1 MDTLN
6 ELIKKINAEIE
17 GSEERIAALQA
28 QIESLSNELKKE
40 RGVADI
46 LKRALANI
54 ATLEEE
60 IKETSKEK
68 EIKETKEE
76 EFVEEK
82 QPIQEEKD
90 SKLKFNTVQKA
101 KARLC
106 QLGVAVKSKIPT
118 ATDIKEK
125 LASAAISAGYVL
137 GTTRDNIENFTSEL
151 IERFTEQREKYG
163 QKIMES
169 KKAKEA
175 KRTVEE
181 AQYESDNILN
191 FNPRQPEA
199 TKSSKLRIVS
209 KKVIDTLKLTNID
222 LKIEKAFLEA
232 GISVKNYVEKTTD
245 IINNKVEKIRSIP
258 SNAIEKYQQWK
269 QGRMD
274 KRAELQNQI
283 NSLKGIKAQVL
294 NAQDPTMAEQL
305 QLDEQPA
312 KTM

>member
-1 MDTLN
+1 MNIRDTLN
-6 ELIKKINAEIE
+6 EEIEKINAEIE
-17 GSEERIAALQA
+17 GSEERIAELQA
-28 QIESLSNELKKE
+28 QIESLSKELEKK
-40 RGVADI
+40 RRMTDI
-46 LKRALANI
+46 LKQALANI
-54 ATLEEE
+54 DALEEE
-60 IKETSKEK
+60 IKETSKEE
-68 EIKETKEE
+68 EI
-76 EFVEEK
+76 VEEK

-125 LASAAISAGYVL
+125 LASAAISAGYML

-151 IERFTEQREKYG
+151 IERFTEQREKYE

-199 TKSSKLRIVS
+199 TKSSKLGIVS

-245 IINNKVEKIRSIP
+245 IINNEVEKIRSIP
-258 SNAIEKYQQWK
+258 SNAIEKYQQWQ
-269 QGRMD
+269 QGRID
-274 KRAELQNQI
+274 KRTELQNQI
-283 NSLKGIKAQVL
+283 NSLKEMKEQVS
-294 NAQDPTMAEQL
+294 NPQAPIPEQL
-305 QLDEQPA
+305 VEQPA
-312 KTM
+312 KAM

>member
-1 MDTLN
+1 MNIRDTLN
-6 ELIKKINAEIE
+6 EEIEKINAEKE
-17 GSEERIAALQA
+17 GSEKRIAELQA
-28 QIESLSNELKKE
+28 QIESLSKELEKK
-40 RGVADI
+40 RRMTDI
-46 LKRALANI
+46 LKQALANI
-54 ATLEEE
+54 DALEEE
-60 IKETSKEK
+60 IKETSKEE
-68 EIKETKEE
+68 EI
-76 EFVEEK
+76 VEEK

-125 LASAAISAGYVL
+125 LASAAISAGYML
-137 GTTRDNIENFTSEL
+137 ETTRDNIENFTSEL
-151 IERFTEQREKYG
+151 IERFTEKREKYE
-163 QKIMES
+163 QKITES
-169 KKAKEA
+169 KKAKET

-199 TKSSKLRIVS
+199 TKSSKLGIVS

-258 SNAIEKYQQWK
+258 SNAIEKYQQWQ
-269 QGRMD
+269 QGRID
-274 KRAELQNQI
+274 KRTELQNQI
-283 NSLKGIKAQVL
+283 NSLKGMKARVL
-294 NAQDPTMAEQL
+294 NAQDPIAEQL
-305 QLDEQPA
+305 VEQPA

>member
-1 MDTLN
+1 MNIRDTLN
-6 ELIKKINAEIE
+6 EEIEKINAEIE
-17 GSEERIAALQA
+17 GSEERIAELQA
-28 QIESLSNELKKE
+28 QIESLSKELEKK
-40 RGVADI
+40 RRMTDI
-46 LKRALANI
+46 LKQALVNI
-54 ATLEEE
+54 DALEEE
-60 IKETSKEK
+60 IKETSKEE
-68 EIKETKEE
+68 EI
-76 EFVEEK
+76 VEEK

-118 ATDIKEK
+118 AADIKEK
-125 LASAAISAGYVL
+125 LASAAISAGYML

-151 IERFTEQREKYG
+151 IERFTEQREKYE

-199 TKSSKLRIVS
+199 TTSSKLGIVS

-258 SNAIEKYQQWK
+258 SNAIEKYQQWQ
-269 QGRMD
+269 QGRID
-274 KRAELQNQI
+274 KRTELQNQI
-283 NSLKGIKAQVL
+283 NSLKEMKAQVS
-294 NAQDPTMAEQL
+294 NPQAPIAEQL
-305 QLDEQPA
+305 VEQPA
-312 KTM
+312 KAM

>member
-1 MDTLN
+1 MNIRDTLN
-6 ELIKKINAEIE
+6 EEIEKINAEKE
-17 GSEERIAALQA
+17 GSEKKIAELQA
-28 QIESLSNELKKE
+28 QIESLSKELEKK
-40 RGVADI
+40 RRMTDI
-46 LKRALANI
+46 LKQALANI
-54 ATLEEE
+54 DALEEE
-60 IKETSKEK
+60 IKETSKEE
-68 EIKETKEE
+68 EI
-76 EFVEEK
+76 VEEK

-118 ATDIKEK
+118 AADIKEK
-125 LASAAISAGYVL
+125 LASAAISAGYML
-137 GTTRDNIENFTSEL
+137 ETTRDNIENFTSEL
-151 IERFTEQREKYG
+151 IERFTEQREKYE

-175 KRTVEE
+175 KKTVEE
-181 AQYESDNILN
+181 VQYESDNILN

-199 TKSSKLRIVS
+199 TKSSKLGIVS

-269 QGRMD
+269 QGRID

-283 NSLKGIKAQVL
+283 NSLKGMKAQVL
-294 NAQDPTMAEQL
+294 NAQDPIAEQL
-305 QLDEQPA
+305 VEQPA

>member
-1 MDTLN
+1 MNIRDTLN
-6 ELIKKINAEIE
+6 EEIEKINAEKE
-17 GSEERIAALQA
+17 GSEKRIAELQA
-28 QIESLSNELKKE
+28 QIENLSKELEKK
-40 RGVADI
+40 RRMTDI
-46 LKRALANI
+46 LKQALANI
-54 ATLEEE
+54 DALEEE
-60 IKETSKEK
+60 IKETSKEE
-68 EIKETKEE
+68 EI
-76 EFVEEK
+76 VEEK

-125 LASAAISAGYVL
+125 LASAAISAGYML
-137 GTTRDNIENFTSEL
+137 ETTRDNIENFTSEL
-151 IERFTEQREKYG
+151 IERFTEKREKYE
-163 QKIMES
+163 QKITES
-169 KKAKEA
+169 KKAKET

-199 TKSSKLRIVS
+199 TKSSKLGIVS

-258 SNAIEKYQQWK
+258 SNAIEKYQQWQ
-269 QGRMD
+269 QGRID
-274 KRAELQNQI
+274 KRTELQNQI
-283 NSLKGIKAQVL
+283 NSLKGMKAQVL
-294 NAQDPTMAEQL
+294 NAQDPITEQL
-305 QLDEQPA
+305 VEQPA

>member
-1 MDTLN
+1 MNIRDTLN
-6 ELIKKINAEIE
+6 EEIEKINAEKE
-17 GSEERIAALQA
+17 GSEKRIAELQA
-28 QIESLSNELKKE
+28 QIESLSKELEKK
-40 RGVADI
+40 RRMTDI
-46 LKRALANI
+46 LKQALANI
-54 ATLEEE
+54 DALEEE
-60 IKETSKEK
+60 IKETSKEE
-68 EIKETKEE
+68 EI
-76 EFVEEK
+76 VEEK

-125 LASAAISAGYVL
+125 LASAAISAGYML
-137 GTTRDNIENFTSEL
+137 ETTRDNIENFTSEL
-151 IERFTEQREKYG
+151 IERFTEKREKYE
-163 QKIMES
+163 QKITES
-169 KKAKEA
+169 KKAKET

-199 TKSSKLRIVS
+199 TKSSKLGIVS

-258 SNAIEKYQQWK
+258 SNAIEKYQQWQ
-269 QGRMD
+269 QGRID
-274 KRAELQNQI
+274 KRTELQNQI
-283 NSLKGIKAQVL
+283 NSLKGMKAQVL
-294 NAQDPTMAEQL
+294 NAQEPIAEQL
-305 QLDEQPA
+305 VEQPA

>member
-1 MDTLN
+1 MNIRDTLN
-6 ELIKKINAEIE
+6 EEIKKTNAEIKD
-17 GSEERIAALQA
+17 LKT
-28 QIESLSNELKKE
+28 QIEKKI
-40 RGVADI
+40 RMTGI
-46 LKRALANI
+46 LEETLANI
-54 ATLEEE
+54 DALELEEE
-60 IKETSKEK
+60 IKETSKEE
-68 EIKETKEE
+68 EI
-76 EFVEEK
+76 VEEK

-118 ATDIKEK
+118 AADVKEK

-151 IERFTEQREKYG
+151 IERFTEQREKYE
-163 QKIMES
+163 QKITES

-175 KRTVEE
+175 KRAVEE
-181 AQYESDNILN
+181 AKYESDNILN

-199 TKSSKLRIVS
+199 TKSSKLGIVS

-269 QGRMD
+269 QGRID

-283 NSLKGIKAQVL
+283 NSLREIKEHVQVL
-294 NAQDPTMAEQL
+294 NAQDPKAVVET
-305 QLDEQPA
+305 A

>member
-1 MDTLN
+1 MNIRDTLN
-6 ELIKKINAEIE
+6 EEIEKINAEKE
-17 GSEERIAALQA
+17 GSEKRIAELQA
-28 QIESLSNELKKE
+28 QIESLSKELEKK
-40 RGVADI
+40 RRMTDI
-46 LKRALANI
+46 LKQALANI
-54 ATLEEE
+54 DALEEE
-60 IKETSKEK
+60 IKETSKEE
-68 EIKETKEE
+68 EI
-76 EFVEEK
+76 VEEK

-118 ATDIKEK
+118 AADIKEK
-125 LASAAISAGYVL
+125 LASAAISAGYML
-137 GTTRDNIENFTSEL
+137 ETTRDNIENFTSEL
-151 IERFTEQREKYG
+151 IERFTEKREKYE
-163 QKIMES
+163 QKITES
-169 KKAKEA
+169 KKAKET

-199 TKSSKLRIVS
+199 TKSSKLGIVS

-258 SNAIEKYQQWK
+258 SNAIEKYQQWQ
-269 QGRMD
+269 QGRID
-274 KRAELQNQI
+274 KRTELQNQI
-283 NSLKGIKAQVL
+283 NSLKGMKAQVL
-294 NAQDPTMAEQL
+294 NTQDPIAEQL
-305 QLDEQPA
+305 VEQPA

>member
-1 MDTLN
+1 MNIRDTLN
-6 ELIKKINAEIE
+6 EEIEKINAEKE
-17 GSEERIAALQA
+17 GSEKRIAELQA
-28 QIESLSNELKKE
+28 QIENLSKELEKK
-40 RGVADI
+40 RRMTDI
-46 LKRALANI
+46 LKQALANI
-54 ATLEEE
+54 DALEEE
-60 IKETSKEK
+60 IKETSKEE
-68 EIKETKEE
+68 EI
-76 EFVEEK
+76 VEEK

-125 LASAAISAGYVL
+125 LASAAISAGYML
-137 GTTRDNIENFTSEL
+137 ETTRDNIENFTSEL
-151 IERFTEQREKYG
+151 IERFTEQREKYE
-163 QKIMES
+163 QKITES

-175 KRTVEE
+175 KRAVEK

-199 TKSSKLRIVS
+199 TKSSKLGIVS

-269 QGRMD
+269 QGRID

-294 NAQDPTMAEQL
+294 NAQDPIAEQL
-305 QLDEQPA
+305 VEHPA

>member
-1 MDTLN
+1 MNIRDTLN
-6 ELIKKINAEIE
+6 EEIEKINAEKE
-17 GSEERIAALQA
+17 ESEERIAELQA
-28 QIESLSNELKKE
+28 QIESLSKELEKK
-40 RGVADI
+40 RRMTDI
-46 LKRALANI
+46 LKQALANI
-54 ATLEEE
+54 DALEEE
-60 IKETSKEK
+60 IKETSKEE
-68 EIKETKEE
+68 EI
-76 EFVEEK
+76 VEEK

-118 ATDIKEK
+118 AADIKEK
-125 LASAAISAGYVL
+125 LASAAISAGYML
-137 GTTRDNIENFTSEL
+137 ETTRDNIENFTSEL
-151 IERFTEQREKYG
+151 IERFTEKREKYE
-163 QKIMES
+163 QKITES
-169 KKAKEA
+169 KKAKET

-199 TKSSKLRIVS
+199 TKSSKLGIVS

-258 SNAIEKYQQWK
+258 SNAIEKYQQWQ
-269 QGRMD
+269 QGRID
-274 KRAELQNQI
+274 KRTELQNQI
-283 NSLKGIKAQVL
+283 NSLKGMKAQVL
-294 NAQDPTMAEQL
+294 NAQDPIAEQL
-305 QLDEQPA
+305 VEQPA

>member
-1 MDTLN
+1 MNIRDTLN
-6 ELIKKINAEIE
+6 EEIEKINAEKE
-17 GSEERIAALQA
+17 GSEKRIAELQA
-28 QIESLSNELKKE
+28 QIESLSKELEKK
-40 RGVADI
+40 RRMTDI
-46 LKRALANI
+46 LKQALANI
-54 ATLEEE
+54 DALEEE
-60 IKETSKEK
+60 IKETSKEE
-68 EIKETKEE
+68 EI
-76 EFVEEK
+76 VEEK

-125 LASAAISAGYVL
+125 LASAAISAGYML
-137 GTTRDNIENFTSEL
+137 ETTRDNIENFTSEL
-151 IERFTEQREKYG
+151 IERFTEKREKYE
-163 QKIMES
+163 QKITES

-181 AQYESDNILN
+181 AQYQSDNILN

-199 TKSSKLRIVS
+199 TKSSKLGIVS

-258 SNAIEKYQQWK
+258 SNAIEKYQQW
-269 QGRMD
+269 QQERID
-274 KRAELQNQI
+274 KRTELQNQI
-283 NSLKGIKAQVL
+283 NSLKGMKAQVL
-294 NAQDPTMAEQL
+294 NAQDPITEQL
-305 QLDEQPA
+305 VEQPA

>member
-1 MDTLN
+1 MNIRDTLN
-6 ELIKKINAEIE
+6 EEIEKINAEKE
-17 GSEERIAALQA
+17 GSEKKIAELQA
-28 QIESLSNELKKE
+28 QIESLSKELEKK
-40 RGVADI
+40 RRMTDI
-46 LKRALANI
+46 LKQALANI
-54 ATLEEE
+54 EALEEE
-60 IKETSKEK
+60 IKETSKEE
-68 EIKETKEE
+68 EI
-76 EFVEEK
+76 VEEK

-90 SKLKFNTVQKA
+90 SKLKFNAVQKA

-118 ATDIKEK
+118 AADIKEK
-125 LASAAISAGYVL
+125 LASAAINAGYTL
-137 GTTRDNIENFTSEL
+137 EATKDGIENFTSEL
-151 IERFTEQREKYG
+151 IEIFTEKREKYE
-163 QKIMES
+163 QKITES

-191 FNPRQPEA
+191 FNPRQPEV
-199 TKSSKLRIVS
+199 TKSSKLGIAS
-209 KKVIDTLKLTNID
+209 KKAIDMVKLTNID

-258 SNAIEKYQQWK
+258 SNAIEKYQQWQ

-283 NSLKGIKAQVL
+283 NSLKGMKAQVL
-294 NAQDPTMAEQL
+294 NAQDAQDPIAEQL
-305 QLDEQPA
+305 VGQPA
-312 KTM
+312 KTMQ

>member
-1 MDTLN
+1 MNIRDTLN
-6 ELIKKINAEIE
+6 EEIEKINAEKE
-17 GSEERIAALQA
+17 GSEKKIAELQA
-28 QIESLSNELKKE
+28 QIESLSKELEKK
-40 RGVADI
+40 RRMTDI
-46 LKRALANI
+46 LKQALANI
-54 ATLEEE
+54 AALEEE
-60 IKETSKEK
+60 IKETSKEE
-68 EIKETKEE
+68 EI
-76 EFVEEK
+76 VEEK

-90 SKLKFNTVQKA
+90 SKLKFNAVQKA

-118 ATDIKEK
+118 AADIKEK
-125 LASAAISAGYVL
+125 LASAAINAGYTL
-137 GTTRDNIENFTSEL
+137 EATKDGIENFTSEL
-151 IERFTEQREKYG
+151 IEIFTEKREKYE

-181 AQYESDNILN
+181 AQYESNSILN
-191 FNPRQPEA
+191 FNPRQPEV
-199 TKSSKLRIVS
+199 TKSSKLGISS
-209 KKVIDTLKLTNID
+209 KKAIDMVKLTNID

-258 SNAIEKYQQWK
+258 SNVIDKYQEWR

-283 NSLKGIKAQVL
+283 NSLKGMKAQVL
-294 NAQDPTMAEQL
+294 NAQDAQDPIAEQL
-305 QLDEQPA
+305 VEQPA
-312 KTM
+312 KTMQ

>member
-1 MDTLN
+1 MNIRDTLN
-6 ELIKKINAEIE
+6 EEIEKINAEKE
-17 GSEERIAALQA
+17 GSEKRIAELQA
-28 QIESLSNELKKE
+28 QIESLSKELEKK
-40 RGVADI
+40 RRMTDI
-46 LKRALANI
+46 LKQALANI
-54 ATLEEE
+54 DALEEE
-60 IKETSKEK
+60 IKETSKEE
-68 EIKETKEE
+68 EI
-76 EFVEEK
+76 VEEK

-118 ATDIKEK
+118 AADIKEK
-125 LASAAISAGYVL
+125 LASAAISAGYML
-137 GTTRDNIENFTSEL
+137 ETTRDNIENFTSEL
-151 IERFTEQREKYG
+151 IERFTEKREKYE
-163 QKIMES
+163 QKITES
-169 KKAKEA
+169 KKAKET

-199 TKSSKLRIVS
+199 TKSSKLGIVS

-258 SNAIEKYQQWK
+258 SNAIEKYQQW
-269 QGRMD
+269 QQERID
-274 KRAELQNQI
+274 KRTELQNQI
-283 NSLKGIKAQVL
+283 NSLKGMKAQVL
-294 NAQDPTMAEQL
+294 NAQDPIAEQL
-305 QLDEQPA
+305 VEQPA

>member
-1 MDTLN
+1 MNIRDTLN
-6 ELIKKINAEIE
+6 EEIEKTNAEIE
-17 GSEERIAALQA
+17 GSEERIAELQA
-28 QIESLSNELKKE
+28 QIESLSKELEKK
-40 RGVADI
+40 RRMTDI
-46 LKRALANI
+46 LKQELANI
-54 ATLEEE
+54 DALELEEE
-60 IKETSKEK
+60 IKETSKEE
-68 EIKETKEE
+68 EI
-76 EFVEEK
+76 VEEK

-118 ATDIKEK
+118 AADIKEK

-151 IERFTEQREKYG
+151 IERFTEQREKHE

-175 KRTVEE
+175 
-181 AQYESDNILN
+181 QYESDKILN

-199 TKSSKLRIVS
+199 TKSSKLGIVS

-269 QGRMD
+269 QEKMD

-283 NSLKGIKAQVL
+283 NSLKGMKAQVL
-294 NAQDPTMAEQL
+294 NAQDPTMTEQL
-305 QLDEQPA
+305 QLVEQPA

>member
-1 MDTLN
+1 MNIRDTLN
-6 ELIKKINAEIE
+6 EEIEKINAEKE
-17 GSEERIAALQA
+17 ESEERIAELQA
-28 QIESLSNELKKE
+28 QIESLSKELEKK
-40 RGVADI
+40 RRMTDI
-46 LKRALANI
+46 LKQALANI
-54 ATLEEE
+54 DALEEE
-60 IKETSKEK
+60 IKETSKEE
-68 EIKETKEE
+68 EI
-76 EFVEEK
+76 VEEK

-118 ATDIKEK
+118 AADIKEK
-125 LASAAISAGYVL
+125 LASAAINAGYTL
-137 GTTRDNIENFTSEL
+137 EATKDGIENFTSEL
-151 IERFTEQREKYG
+151 IEIFTEKREKYE
-163 QKIMES
+163 QKITES

-199 TKSSKLRIVS
+199 TKSSKLGIVS

-258 SNAIEKYQQWK
+258 SNAIEKYQQWQ
-269 QGRMD
+269 QGRID
-274 KRAELQNQI
+274 KRTELQNQI
-283 NSLKGIKAQVL
+283 NSLKGMKARVL
-294 NAQDPTMAEQL
+294 NAQDPIAEQL
-305 QLDEQPA
+305 VEQPA

>member
-1 MDTLN
+1 MNIRDTLN
-6 ELIKKINAEIE
+6 EEIEKINAEKE
-17 GSEERIAALQA
+17 GSEKKIAELQA
-28 QIESLSNELKKE
+28 QIESLSKELEKK
-40 RGVADI
+40 RRMTDI
-46 LKRALANI
+46 LKQALANI
-54 ATLEEE
+54 EALEEE
-60 IKETSKEK
+60 IKETSKEE
-68 EIKETKEE
+68 EI
-76 EFVEEK
+76 VEEK

-90 SKLKFNTVQKA
+90 SKLKFNAVQKA

-118 ATDIKEK
+118 AADIKEK
-125 LASAAISAGYVL
+125 LASAAINAGYTL
-137 GTTRDNIENFTSEL
+137 EATKDGIENFTSEL
-151 IERFTEQREKYG
+151 IEIFTEKREKYE

-191 FNPRQPEA
+191 FNPRQPEV
-199 TKSSKLRIVS
+199 TKSSKLGIAS
-209 KKVIDTLKLTNID
+209 KKAIDMVKLTNID

-245 IINNKVEKIRSIP
+245 KINNKVEKIRSIP
-258 SNAIEKYQQWK
+258 SNAIEKYQQWQ

-283 NSLKGIKAQVL
+283 NSLKGMKAQVL
-294 NAQDPTMAEQL
+294 NAQDAQDPIAEQL
-305 QLDEQPA
+305 VEQPA

>member
-1 MDTLN
+1 MNIRDTLN
-6 ELIKKINAEIE
+6 EEIEKINAEKE
-17 GSEERIAALQA
+17 ESEERIAELQA
-28 QIESLSNELKKE
+28 QIESLSKELEKK
-40 RGVADI
+40 RRMTDI
-46 LKRALANI
+46 LKQALANI
-54 ATLEEE
+54 DALEEE
-60 IKETSKEK
+60 IKETSKEE
-68 EIKETKEE
+68 EI
-76 EFVEEK
+76 VEEK

-125 LASAAISAGYVL
+125 LASAAISAGYML
-137 GTTRDNIENFTSEL
+137 ETTRDNIENFTSEL
-151 IERFTEQREKYG
+151 IERFTEQREKYE
-163 QKIMES
+163 QKITES

-199 TKSSKLRIVS
+199 TKSSKLGIVS

-258 SNAIEKYQQWK
+258 SNAIEKYQQWQ
-269 QGRMD
+269 QGRID
-274 KRAELQNQI
+274 KRTELQNQI
-283 NSLKGIKAQVL
+283 NSLKGMKARVL
-294 NAQDPTMAEQL
+294 NAQDPIAEQL
-305 QLDEQPA
+305 VEQPA

>member
-1 MDTLN
+1 MNIRDTLN
-6 ELIKKINAEIE
+6 EEIEKINAEKE
-17 GSEERIAALQA
+17 GSEKRIAELQA
-28 QIESLSNELKKE
+28 QIESLSKELEKK
-40 RGVADI
+40 RRMTDI
-46 LKRALANI
+46 LKQALANI
-54 ATLEEE
+54 DALEEE
-60 IKETSKEK
+60 IKETSKEE
-68 EIKETKEE
+68 EII
-76 EFVEEK
+76 EEK

-118 ATDIKEK
+118 AADIKEK
-125 LASAAISAGYVL
+125 LASAAISAGYRL
-137 GTTRDNIENFTSEL
+137 ETTRDNIENFTSEL
-151 IERFTEQREKYG
+151 IERFTEKREKYE
-163 QKIMES
+163 QKITES
-169 KKAKEA
+169 KKAKET

-199 TKSSKLRIVS
+199 TKSSKLGIVS

-258 SNAIEKYQQWK
+258 SNAIEKYQQWQ
-269 QGRMD
+269 QGRID
-274 KRAELQNQI
+274 KRTELQNQI
-283 NSLKGIKAQVL
+283 NSLKGMKARVL
-294 NAQDPTMAEQL
+294 NAQDPIAEQL
-305 QLDEQPA
+305 VEQPA

>member
-1 MDTLN
+1 MNIRDTLN
-6 ELIKKINAEIE
+6 EEIEKINAEKE
-17 GSEERIAALQA
+17 GSEKRIAELQA
-28 QIESLSNELKKE
+28 QIESLSKELEKK
-40 RGVADI
+40 RRMTDI
-46 LKRALANI
+46 LKQALANI
-54 ATLEEE
+54 DALEEE
-60 IKETSKEK
+60 IKETSKEE
-68 EIKETKEE
+68 EI
-76 EFVEEK
+76 VEEK

-125 LASAAISAGYVL
+125 LASAAISAGYML
-137 GTTRDNIENFTSEL
+137 ETTRDNIENFTSEL
-151 IERFTEQREKYG
+151 IERFTEKREKYE
-163 QKIMES
+163 QKITES

-181 AQYESDNILN
+181 AQYQSDNILN

-199 TKSSKLRIVS
+199 TKSSKLGIVS

-245 IINNKVEKIRSIP
+245 IINNKVEKL
-258 SNAIEKYQQWK
+258 EVFHLMQ
-269 QGRMD
+269 
-274 KRAELQNQI
+274 
-283 NSLKGIKAQVL
+283 
-294 NAQDPTMAEQL
+294 
-305 QLDEQPA
+305 
-312 KTM
+312 